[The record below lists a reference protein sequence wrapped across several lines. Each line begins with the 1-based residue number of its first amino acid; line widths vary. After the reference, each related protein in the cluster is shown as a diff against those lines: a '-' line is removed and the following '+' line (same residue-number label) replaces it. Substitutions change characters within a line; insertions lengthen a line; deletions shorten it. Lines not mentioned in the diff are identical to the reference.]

1 MSQQVLTA
9 QPLTAAR
16 SRGLSGRLRP
26 PADRLIAPMVLM
38 LAAMAR
44 GDTVLEGLA
53 DTPDVRASISSLKAM
68 GVAIERDDGRHRI
81 SGLGALGLLE
91 PRSTLDFSGAA
102 TALWLTMGLVAP
114 YGFDSQFGG
123 SELPSSGPTIEAL
136 RALGVDAQEQR
147 SGHMPVT
154 LRGPRTGV
162 PFVHR
167 LSTAS
172 IEIKAALLLAAL
184 ALPGVSTLVEAV
196 PTPDHPERLLAYFGA
211 EIKSRPSTEGSR
223 SIDITGLP
231 GLGGQVIA
239 LAADP
244 DLAAFP
250 IVAALI
256 VPGSD
261 LLIENVLMHP
271 QRTGLIEVLR
281 QMGGDI
287 EAVDPRLSGGEE
299 VADLRVRHSRLTATT
314 VPAGRISVSAIA
326 ALAVAGA
333 FADGETRIGIGEAQ
347 WRSGGEMITAL
358 VEGLI
363 ANGIAARRSGEVLI
377 VPGGGPAAK
386 LGGDSVSVRGNGL
399 VAMAFLVMGL
409 ATSEAITIDDDR
421 AIPGIYPEFRTGM
434 QALGADFFKRWT
446 K

>member
-1 MSQQVLTA
+1 MSQQVLIA

-16 SRGLSGRLRP
+16 SRGLSGRLRL
-26 PADRLIAPMVLM
+26 PADRLIAPMALM
-38 LAAMAR
+38 LAAVAR
-44 GDTVLEGLA
+44 GDTILEGLA
-53 DTPDVRASISSLKAM
+53 DTPDVKAAIGGLKAM
-68 GVAIERDDGRHRI
+68 GVGIERGDGRHHI
-81 SGLGALGLLE
+81 GGLGALGLLE
-91 PRSTLDFSGAA
+91 PRSTLDFSAAA

-114 YGFDSQFGG
+114 YSFDSRFSG
-123 SELPSSGPTIEAL
+123 SDLPSTVPPVEAL
-136 RALGVDAQEQR
+136 RALGTDAQEQK

-167 LSTAS
+167 LPTAS
-172 IEIKAALLLAAL
+172 IEVKAALLLAAL
-184 ALPGVSTLVEAV
+184 ALPGISTLVETA
-196 PTPDHPERLLAYFGA
+196 PTPDHPERLLDYFGG

-223 SIDITGLP
+223 SIEITGLP
-231 GLGGQVIA
+231 RLGGQVIA

-271 QRTGLIEVLR
+271 LRTGLIEVLR

-299 VADLRVRHSRLTATT
+299 VADLRVRHSRLTAAT
-314 VPAGRISVSAIA
+314 VRDDQIGAPAIA
-326 ALAVAGA
+326 ALAIAGA
-333 FADGETRIGIGEAQ
+333 FAAGETVIGISRARFRAGDDV
-347 WRSGGEMITAL
+347 IPAL
-358 VEGLI
+358 AEGLV
-363 ANGIAARRSGEVLI
+363 ANGIAARRTGEALI
-377 VPGGGPAAK
+377 VPGGDPTGK
-386 LGGDSVSVRGNGL
+386 LGGGTVSVKGNGL

-409 ATSEAITIDDDR
+409 STGEAITIDDDR
-421 AIPGIYPEFRTGM
+421 AIAGIYPDFRIAL
-434 QALGADFFKRWT
+434 QARGADFFKRWA

>member
-16 SRGLSGRLRP
+16 SRGLSGRLRL
-26 PADRLIAPMVLM
+26 PADRLIAPMALM
-38 LAAMAR
+38 LAAVAR

-53 DTPDVRASISSLKAM
+53 DTPDVTASIGSLTAM

-81 SGLGALGLLE
+81 GGLGALGLLA

-114 YGFDSQFGG
+114 YGFDSRFSG
-123 SELPSSGPTIEAL
+123 SELPTTGPTIEAL
-136 RALGVDAQEQR
+136 RTLGVDAQEQK

-167 LSTAS
+167 LPAAS

-196 PTPDHPERLLAYFGA
+196 PTPDHPERLLGYFGA
-211 EIKSRPSTEGSR
+211 EVKSRPSTEGSR

-231 GLGGQVIA
+231 RLGGQVIA
-239 LAADP
+239 LAGDP
-244 DLAAFP
+244 ELAAFP
-250 IVAALI
+250 IVAALT

-287 EAVDPRLSGGEE
+287 EVVDPRLSGGEE
-299 VADLRVRHSRLTATT
+299 VADLRVRYSRLRATT
-314 VPAGRISVSAIA
+314 VPAGRISASAIA

-333 FADGETRIGIGEAQ
+333 FADGETGIGIGEAQ
-347 WRSGGEMITAL
+347 WRSGGEITAL
-358 VEGLI
+358 ADGLM
-363 ANGIAARRSGEVLI
+363 ANGIAARRSGEALI
-377 VPGGGPAAK
+377 IPGGGPAAK
-386 LGGDSVSVRGNGL
+386 LGGGAVSVKGHGL